1 MINYVISFI
10 VKITVQGCGS
20 RDGNNSPHCT
30 KEFSF
35 AEYDSTKGEECY
47 CNTELCNSAKFVQP
61 GVLMFL
67 LLFLTNCLR

>member
-1 MINYVISFI
+1 MINCVISLI
-10 VKITVQGCGS
+10 VEITVKGCGL
-20 RDGNNSPHCT
+20 RDENNSPHC
-30 KEFSF
+30 KADFSF
-35 AEYDSTKGEECY
+35 PAYDAEKGEECY